1 MTEKVEGI
9 ILTSQ
14 DYSETSRIINVIT
27 KKYGLIGMIAK
38 GARSMKSPLRSST
51 DKLTYA
57 SFTIYYKEN
66 KLSLVSQI
74 DVIHPFKNIHKDIS
88 KISYASYLLDLTG
101 QVMKQNPHA
110 NIYEELI
117 ASLYKIEE
125 GFDPMVV
132 MNILELK
139 YLDHLGVMPVLDSC
153 SKCGRK
159 DHIVTISSS
168 LGGYVCSNCRTNE
181 KIVSEKTIKLL
192 RMFYYVDISKIEK
205 IDINPEVK
213 DEINYFL
220 DEYYER
226 YTGLYLKSKSFIQN
240 LKKLNI

>member
-1 MTEKVEGI
+1 MTEKIEGI

-14 DYSETSRIINVIT
+14 DYSETSRILNVIT
-27 KKYGLIGMIAK
+27 KKYGIIGMIAK
-38 GARSMKSPLRSST
+38 GARSLKSPFRSST

-74 DVIHPFKNIHKDIS
+74 DAIVPFKNIHKDIE

-101 QVMKQNPHA
+101 QVIKQNPHA
-110 NIYEELI
+110 NVYDLLI
-117 ASLYKIEE
+117 ASLYKIEA
-125 GFDPMVV
+125 GFDPMVI
-132 MNILELK
+132 MNIVELK
-139 YLDHLGVMPVLDSC
+139 CLDHLGVMPVLDGC

-168 LGGYVCSNCRTNE
+168 LGGYVCNNCRTNE
-181 KIVSEKTIKLL
+181 KLVSEKTIKLL
-192 RMFYYVDISKIEK
+192 RMFYYVDIAKIEK
-205 IDINPEVK
+205 LEINPEIK
-213 DEINYFL
+213 EEINYFL

-226 YTGLYLKSKSFIQN
+226 YTGLYLNSKTFIRN